1 MVNDV
6 SIIAQKASPV
16 FRKYGLKKVALFGS
30 RARGTG
36 KPDSDIDLLY
46 KPGKSMSWFDK
57 AGAQK
62 ELENIF
68 GVEVDLVADSAV
80 VSRMR
85 PFIKKDI
92 TVIYEG

>member
-1 MVNDV
+1 MTNDI
-6 SIIAQKASPV
+6 SDIIQKASPI

-36 KPDSDIDLLY
+36 LPDSDIDFLY
-46 KPGKSMSWFDK
+46 KAGKSMGLFEK
-57 AGAQK
+57 ADARK

-68 GVEVDLVADSAV
+68 GVEVDLVADTSV

-85 PFIKKDI
+85 PFIKKDL
-92 TVIYEG
+92 TLIYEG